1 MKEYDIIRSVFCDL
15 GLCTVAPAV
24 IPAMQY
30 DSAMRYISIALYD
43 DGEPWN
49 VPEGFFVNIRMKKA
63 DGNSVYSPAEEIRD
77 NIAVFE
83 LSQQMCSVPG
93 RQTFCIE
100 IVKGEEVVQS
110 FLATLENTANPISNT
125 EIESLPEYKTIQM
138 LVEEAKA
145 LFPSDG
151 EPGQVLTKTEDGT
164 EWADP
169 QGGGSGTSD
178 YEKLTNKPQINS
190 VELSGNK
197 SLQDLGAQP
206 VGDYAERSEIPT
218 KTSQLQNDIGFLTD
232 ETDPTVPEWAKS
244 PEKPSYTPQEIGA
257 QPAGDYALKSEIPTK
272 LPSPNALTFSG
283 AASGSYDGSET
294 VDINIPEV
302 SGIPGKAATIQI
314 GTVTTGEAGT
324 QAIVTNSGNE
334 NDAIFNFTIPQGRAG
349 ENGKTPVKG
358 VDYYTEADKQ
368 EMVQAVIAA
377 LPNGDEVSY

>member
-1 MKEYDIIRSVFCDL
+1 MKEYNIVRSIIYDL
-15 GLCTVAPAV
+15 ALCTVTPSRIPAV
-24 IPAMQY
+24 QY
-30 DSAMRYISIALYD
+30 DSTVRHVSMMLYK

-49 VPEGFFVNIRMKKA
+49 IPEEFSANIRMKKA

-93 RQTFCIE
+93 RQTFCVE
-100 IVKGEEVVQS
+100 IVKGEEVIQS
-110 FLATLENTANPISNT
+110 FAATLEITANPISNA

-145 LFPSDG
+145 LFPDGG
-151 EPGQVLTKTEDGT
+151 EPGQVLTKTENGT

-169 QGGGSGTSD
+169 QGGGGGTTD

-206 VGDYAERSEIPT
+206 AGDYAERSEIPT
-218 KTSQLQNDIGFLTD
+218 KTSQLQNDSGFLI
-232 ETDPTVPEWAKS
+232 EEADPTVPEWAKA
-244 PEKPSYTPQEIGA
+244 PQKPSYTPQEIGA

-272 LPSPNALTFSG
+272 LPNPNTLTFSG

-294 VDINIPEV
+294 VNINIPEV
-302 SGIPGKAATIQI
+302 SGIPGKAATIQV

-324 QAIVTNSGNE
+324 QANVTNSGNE
-334 NDAIFNFTIPQGRAG
+334 TDAVFNFTIPKGD
-349 ENGKTPVKG
+349 NGKTPIKG
-358 VDYYTEADKQ
+358 VDYYTEADKE